1 MIIHLK
7 NLYFLHT
14 NTYAYMWYQR
24 VRSFSF
30 RKILTIYQ
38 MDDSKNI
45 TENKD
50 KIAYLS
56 KFQENTFKKH
66 FLETRI
72 NLQKNALF

>member
-1 MIIHLK
+1 
-7 NLYFLHT
+7 
-14 NTYAYMWYQR
+14 
-24 VRSFSF
+24 
-30 RKILTIYQ
+30 